1 MLKKALILLKYNFIN
16 FTKSSLIKK
25 VSNVKTE
32 SEFTYNEQPKISAII
47 QFFNKRQNISSLIN
61 ALRLAP
67 IDEIIVIDDG
77 SSDGSYQ
84 DWIEHLTRPNDFL
97 IRSNDL
103 YEVRTYSR
111 AIDLARGEYI
121 ILLQDDDIPPAS
133 PNWVEDAISLFETFP
148 KLLVLGGRLALDLL
162 IPDRIN
168 PGEDSA
174 YKEEGNIAGTPG
186 VNKYRIIRKP
196 EFLISEKNLPFM
208 FAEYVN
214 RAPMFLRKKEA
225 LDLGGISQEFAPFQ
239 CDDADICIRAWLSGY
254 QVGFY
259 NSDFVRDV
267 GVGGMRLFNKE
278 AVPKQAI
285 KNWQLIYSKY
295 SGVIESKKLNG
306 LVAESNSI
314 FDKRLE

>member
-1 MLKKALILLKYNFIN
+1 MIKKILILLKYKLIN
-16 FTKSSLIKK
+16 FTKSSMIQR
-25 VSNVKTE
+25 VSSIKTE
-32 SEFTYNEQPKISAII
+32 TELTYNEKPKVSAIV

-77 SSDGSYQ
+77 SSDGSYK
-84 DWIEHLTRPNDFL
+84 DWIEHLTQPNDFL

-133 PNWVEDAISLFETFP
+133 PAWVEEAISLFETFP
-148 KLLVLGGRLALDLL
+148 KLLILGGRLALDLL
-162 IPDRIN
+162 TPDIVN
-168 PGEDSA
+168 PGGDSV
-174 YKEEGNIAGTPG
+174 YKEEGDIAGTPG
-186 VNKYRIIRKP
+186 VNKYRIIKKP
-196 EFLISEKNLPFM
+196 KFLTSEANLPFM

-214 RAPMFLRKKEA
+214 RAPMFLRRKEV

-259 NSDFVRDV
+259 NSDFVRDI

-278 AVPKQAI
+278 AVPKQAM

-295 SGVIESKKLNG
+295 SDVIKSKTLNA